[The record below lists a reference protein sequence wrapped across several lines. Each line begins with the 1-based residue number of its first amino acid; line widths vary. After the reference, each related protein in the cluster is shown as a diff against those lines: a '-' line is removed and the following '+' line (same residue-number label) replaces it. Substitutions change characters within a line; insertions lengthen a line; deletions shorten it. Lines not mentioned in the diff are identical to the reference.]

1 MYLDPEYSEHLKELA
16 LYSRVWLA
24 LAFLSLGLIALF
36 TLRLSS
42 RLQLSGRKA
51 RKPIEILRLLHHSD
65 SAIASLEY
73 LLVLLPF
80 LIIVMTVWQL
90 AFMFN
95 AQLHVGYSAY
105 TAARSAAVLISSVNG
120 NEQEGVL
127 KNNSSK
133 WKSIRR
139 ASIPGTLSISP
150 GNEKTAAG
158 VWPATGARL
167 SLMAAHTGGLSA
179 NRLRRGAVKSIYADN
194 MTVVFINGVDH
205 RGQDAKGKSKVADAQ
220 NLSSANIINVTVK
233 YVFWLQVPYVGRMLE
248 LAFGDKPLSKVLAN
262 PFPSMVLT
270 ETISMKTWPLLRAT
284 DPC

>member
-1 MYLDPEYSEHLKELA
+1 
-16 LYSRVWLA
+16 
-24 LAFLSLGLIALF
+24 
-36 TLRLSS
+36 
-42 RLQLSGRKA
+42 
-51 RKPIEILRLLHHSD
+51 
-65 SAIASLEY
+65 
-73 LLVLLPF
+73 
-80 LIIVMTVWQL
+80 MTVWQL

-105 TAARSAAVLISSVNG
+105 TAARSAAVLIPSVNS

-127 KNNSSK
+127 KNNSAK

-139 ASIPGTLSISP
+139 ASVPGTLSISP

-158 VWPATGARL
+158 VWAAAKTSSFIKGGGKLPGLGADLKATGARL
-167 SLMAAHTGGLSA
+167 SLMAAHTGVLSA
-179 NRLRRGAVKSIYADN
+179 NRLKRAAVKSTYADN

-220 NLSSANIINVTVK
+220 NLCSANIINVTVK

-248 LAFGDKPLSKVLAN
+248 VAFGDKPLGKVLAN
-262 PFPSMVLT
+262 PFPSMVLS